1 MSKIVD
7 GIPLNEATHRLDN
20 RKVFPIQKKIV
31 EGKIIKK
38 CMFNV
43 NFSPKKKLQLY
54 FKQTICYIAEV
65 PTSTHKKHFVPKLF
79 AVFFNN

>member
-31 EGKIIKK
+31 EGKIIIK

-43 NFSPKKKLQLY
+43 NFSPKM
-54 FKQTICYIAEV
+54 
-65 PTSTHKKHFVPKLF
+65 
-79 AVFFNN
+79 